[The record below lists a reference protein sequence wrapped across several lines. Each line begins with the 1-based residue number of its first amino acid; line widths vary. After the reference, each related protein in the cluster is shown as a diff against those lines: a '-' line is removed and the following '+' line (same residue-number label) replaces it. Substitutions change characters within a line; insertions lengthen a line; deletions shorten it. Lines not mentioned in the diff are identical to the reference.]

1 MYALLRGGFIRDVV
15 AVLIITV
22 FVGSIAAATV
32 SAAADRF
39 FEDTVSGIVGDY
51 GEYDLIIHVR
61 QEAWREATR
70 ALDQMLRREFR
81 GARMKQSVT
90 VLSRANFF
98 VSLPHADEAAVTR
111 LTRAATEV
119 PGFAGYT
126 IVIEPKVTVSGVG
139 ARVAPIIRPQLASIE
154 GVRFTLKDGGNIHLV
169 CDSGDSARVV
179 AQTAETILR
188 RYHLVDVRPEGDGA
202 QGGDRQTLIDG
213 VIAGDD
219 VASVHDVTADGA
231 AQEARELGRALREM
245 KRFIQAWAPQ
255 AVITLKDAEV
265 QPEESLV
272 LSATPRR
279 PGSAVGDGDIVVAL
293 TGVSGSTA
301 RGIVVNTDVNPA
313 AGELTAY
320 RTDGK
325 VVGSL
330 VGAGRLVLPDRDL
343 GDSLQE
349 ASAVLGRMGE
359 ATDAMLEATRGW
371 EQALDAYGTAVDSM
385 VKLQRALERV
395 GIGAGA
401 GPGVGTA
408 QGRVRIDPAS
418 VRSLAELTSKALV
431 AVQTLEATAEAAS
444 MFTSHYDPLLSNVRL
459 WQDRLSSFSRKL
471 ETIQS
476 AVGGA
481 GDVSALLDEMSAAAA
496 GILTTLQELD
506 AAALAEQLEAARLD
520 LDSLAGLDVK
530 GISTQLEAVHSG
542 MPDFSGEGAARS
554 VKLID
559 RFIEEQQES
568 SGKVELLIESDA
580 TQEQLAAAI
589 ETAAGTGTAVYI
601 LPPGVVQPG
610 VRSEVRSL
618 LKSVKGTISGLAACA
633 IVLVSLMLDHSTV
646 IAGARAMALFGRGAS
661 RRDARAAYVYG
672 ACAGAFLLG
681 TTAAVTRAS
690 LASMGL
696 PAFILL
702 GSAMGLMTTWAAPR
716 LSPVNAGEVEAC
728 VALGLSPSQVM
739 REVVVPAG
747 RPGMLSL
754 LNRPRLILG
763 DTRPSGAPSKG
774 GAVGA
779 LNMRLEESLR
789 FPAGAHRVQP

>member
-1 MYALLRGGFIRDVV
+1 
-15 AVLIITV
+15 
-22 FVGSIAAATV
+22 
-32 SAAADRF
+32 
-39 FEDTVSGIVGDY
+39 
-51 GEYDLIIHVR
+51 
-61 QEAWREATR
+61 
-70 ALDQMLRREFR
+70 
-81 GARMKQSVT
+81 
-90 VLSRANFF
+90 
-98 VSLPHADEAAVTR
+98 
-111 LTRAATEV
+111 
-119 PGFAGYT
+119 
-126 IVIEPKVTVSGVG
+126 
-139 ARVAPIIRPQLASIE
+139 
-154 GVRFTLKDGGNIHLV
+154 
-169 CDSGDSARVV
+169 
-179 AQTAETILR
+179 
-188 RYHLVDVRPEGDGA
+188 
-202 QGGDRQTLIDG
+202 
-213 VIAGDD
+213 
-219 VASVHDVTADGA
+219 
-231 AQEARELGRALREM
+231 
-245 KRFIQAWAPQ
+245 
-255 AVITLKDAEV
+255 
-265 QPEESLV
+265 
-272 LSATPRR
+272 
-279 PGSAVGDGDIVVAL
+279 
-293 TGVSGSTA
+293 
-301 RGIVVNTDVNPA
+301 
-313 AGELTAY
+313 
-320 RTDGK
+320 
-325 VVGSL
+325 
-330 VGAGRLVLPDRDL
+330 
-343 GDSLQE
+343 
-349 ASAVLGRMGE
+349 
-359 ATDAMLEATRGW
+359 
-371 EQALDAYGTAVDSM
+371 
-385 VKLQRALERV
+385 
-395 GIGAGA
+395 
-401 GPGVGTA
+401 
-408 QGRVRIDPAS
+408 
-418 VRSLAELTSKALV
+418 
-431 AVQTLEATAEAAS
+431 

-681 TTAAVTRAS
+681 TTAAVTRAA
-690 LASMGL
+690 LASMGF
-696 PAFILL
+696 PAFVLL
-702 GSAMGLMTTWAAPR
+702 GAAMGLVTAWAAPR

>member
-61 QEAWREATR
+61 QEAWREAAR
-70 ALDQMLRREFR
+70 ALEQMLRRDFP

-98 VSLPHADEAAVTR
+98 VSLPHTDEATVTR

-126 IVIEPKVTVSGVG
+126 IVIEPKITVSGVG
-139 ARVAPIIRPQLASIE
+139 ARVAPIIRPKLASIE
-154 GVRFTLKDGGNIHLV
+154 GVRFTLRDGGNIHLV
-169 CDSGDSARVV
+169 CDSGDSARAV

-188 RYHLVDVRPEGDGA
+188 RYHLVDARPEGGGA
-202 QGGDRQTLIDG
+202 QGSDRQSLIDR
-213 VIAGDD
+213 VIAGND

-231 AQEARELGRALREM
+231 AQESRELGRALQEM
-245 KRFIQAWAPQ
+245 KLFIEAWAPQ
-255 AVITLKDAEV
+255 VVITLEDARV

-279 PGSAVGDGDIVVAL
+279 PGSAVGHGDIVVAL
-293 TGVSGSTA
+293 TDVSGSTA
-301 RGIVVNTDVNPA
+301 RGIVVNADVNPA
-313 AGELTAY
+313 TGELTAY
-320 RTDGK
+320 AKDGD
-325 VVGSL
+325 VVGSR
-330 VGAGRLVLPDRDL
+330 VGAGRLILPDREL
-343 GDSLQE
+343 ANSLQE
-349 ASAVLGRMGE
+349 ASAVLGRLGE
-359 ATDAMLEATRGW
+359 ATNTMLEATRGW

-385 VKLQRALERV
+385 IKLQRALERV

-401 GPGVGTA
+401 GAETAPGS
-408 QGRVRIDPAS
+408 VRIDPAS
-418 VRSLAELTSKALV
+418 VRSLAELTSKALD
-431 AVQTLEATAEAAS
+431 AIQTLEVAAEAAA

-459 WQDRLSSFSRKL
+459 WQDRLNSFSHKL

-476 AVGGA
+476 AANGA
-481 GDVSALLDEMSAAAA
+481 GDVAAVLDEMSAAAA
-496 GILTTLQELD
+496 GILSTLQELD
-506 AAALAEQLEAARLD
+506 AAALAEQLEALRSD
-520 LDSLAGLDVK
+520 LDSLAGLDVR
-530 GISTQLEAVHSG
+530 GISKQLEAVQPRTPS
-542 MPDFSGEGAARS
+542 FSGGGAARS
-554 VKLID
+554 IRLID
-559 RFIEEQQES
+559 QFVEEQQES

-580 TQEQLAAAI
+580 TQEQLATAI
-589 ETAAGTGTAVYI
+589 EKATGTGTAVYI

-618 LKSVKGTISGLAACA
+618 LRSVKGTISGLAACA
-633 IVLVSLMLDHSTV
+633 IVLISLMLDHSTV
-646 IAGARAMALFGRGAS
+646 IAGARAMALFGEGAS
-661 RRDARAAYVYG
+661 RRDALAAYGYG

-681 TTAAVTRAS
+681 TIAAVTRAS
-690 LASMGL
+690 LASMGF
-696 PAFILL
+696 PAFVLL
-702 GSAMGLMTTWAAPR
+702 GTAMGLITAWAASR

-728 VALGLSPSQVM
+728 VALGLSPSEVM
-739 REVVVPAG
+739 REVVVPEG

-754 LNRPRLILG
+754 LNRPRLIFG
-763 DTRPSGAPSKG
+763 NTPSSGAPSKG
-774 GAVGA
+774 GASQCSQYA
-779 LNMRLEESLR
+779 T
-789 FPAGAHRVQP
+789 

>member
-22 FVGSIAAATV
+22 FAGSIAAATV

-39 FEDTVSGIVGDY
+39 FEDAVSGIVGDY

-61 QEAWREATR
+61 QEAWREAIR
-70 ALDQMLRREFR
+70 ALGQMLRREFP

-98 VSLPHADEAAVTR
+98 VSLPHADEATVTR

-154 GVRFTLKDGGNIHLV
+154 GVRFVLKDGGNIHLV
-169 CDSGDSARVV
+169 CDSGDSARAV

-202 QGGDRQTLIDG
+202 QDSDRQSLIDR
-213 VIAGDD
+213 VIAGGG
-219 VASVHDVTADGA
+219 VASVRDVTVDGA
-231 AQEARELGRALREM
+231 AQEARELSRALREM

-255 AVITLKDAEV
+255 AVITLKDADV

-279 PGSAVGDGDIVVAL
+279 PGSAVGDDDIVVAL
-293 TGVSGSTA
+293 TEASGSMA
-301 RGIVVNTDVNPA
+301 RGIVASPDAYSAT
-313 AGELTAY
+313 GELAASAM
-320 RTDGK
+320 DGET
-325 VVGSL
+325 VGSL
-330 VGAGRLVLPDRDL
+330 VGAGRLVLPDREL
-343 GDSLQE
+343 GSSLQE
-349 ASAVLGRMGE
+349 ASAVLGRLGE

-371 EQALDAYGTAVDSM
+371 EQALDAYETAIDSM
-385 VKLQRALERV
+385 IKLQRALERV

-401 GPGVGTA
+401 DPGVGTA
-408 QGRVRIDPAS
+408 PGRVRIDTAS

-444 MFTSHYDPLLSNVRL
+444 MLTSHYDPLLSNVRL

-471 ETIQS
+471 ETVQS
-476 AVGGA
+476 AASGA

-496 GILTTLQELD
+496 GILSTLQELD
-506 AAALAEQLEAARLD
+506 AAALGEQLEAARSD

-530 GISTQLEAVHSG
+530 GISKQLEAVHSG
-542 MPDFSGEGAARS
+542 MPNFSGEGAARS
-554 VKLID
+554 MKLID
-559 RFIEEQQES
+559 QFIEEQQES
-568 SGKVELLIESDA
+568 SGKVEFLIESDA
-580 TQEQLAAAI
+580 TQEQLVTAI
-589 ETAAGTGTAVYI
+589 EKAAGTGRAVYI

-646 IAGARAMALFGRGAS
+646 IAGARAMALYGEGAS
-661 RRDARAAYVYG
+661 RREALAAYGYG
-672 ACAGAFLLG
+672 ACVGAFLLG
-681 TTAAVTRAS
+681 TIAVVTRAA
-690 LASMGL
+690 LASMGF
-696 PAFILL
+696 PAFVLL
-702 GSAMGLMTTWAAPR
+702 GAAMGLVTAWAAPR
-716 LSPVNAGEVEAC
+716 LSPVSAGEVEAC
-728 VALGLSPSQVM
+728 IALGLSPSEMM

-747 RPGMLSL
+747 KPGTLSL
-754 LNRPRLILG
+754 LNRPRLIFG
-763 DTRPSGAPSKG
+763 DTPSSRAPSKG
-774 GAVGA
+774 GASQCSQYA
-779 LNMRLEESLR
+779 T
-789 FPAGAHRVQP
+789 